1 MSEDFIGIEDI
12 VKELERAQEN
22 NYYGDITIRM
32 RGGKIIPIIDLKKTK
47 KLKPK
52 NGGEQ

>member
-1 MSEDFIGIEDI
+1 MKDDFIEIEDI
-12 VKELERAQEN
+12 VEELEKAQEN
-22 NYYGDITIRM
+22 NYYGDITIRL

-52 NGGEQ
+52 NGRN